1 MNDIDLAEGFIT
13 LQNSFKTLEELK
25 KKKDDIV
32 GSQKLFNLP
41 ITTFP
46 EIKKRIKNIIMVVIK
61 IKIIKIIIIIKIL
74 MIIVYSVSKM
84 LKLLVIK
91 KYSSF

>member
-1 MNDIDLAEGFIT
+1 MNDIDLAEGYTT

-46 EIKKRIKNIIMVVIK
+46 EINEMYEKNKKVEPIYKTYNPYK
-61 IKIIKIIIIIKIL
+61 
-74 MIIVYSVSKM
+74 
-84 LKLLVIK
+84 
-91 KYSSF
+91 